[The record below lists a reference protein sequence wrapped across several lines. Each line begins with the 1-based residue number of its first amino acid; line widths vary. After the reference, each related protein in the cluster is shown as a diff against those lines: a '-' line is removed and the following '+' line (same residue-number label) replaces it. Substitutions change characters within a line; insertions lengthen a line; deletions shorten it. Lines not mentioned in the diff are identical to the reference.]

1 MKQVHKIK
9 RRISSQIFVGDVAIG
24 GDAPISVQS
33 MTNTNTCD
41 VESTVL
47 QIESLEKA
55 GADLVRV
62 SIPTMDAAEAF
73 KEIKKRAN
81 IPLITDIH
89 FDYKIALKVAEYGAD
104 CLRINPGNIGKED
117 RVREVVASAKDH
129 NIPIR
134 IGVNAG
140 SLEKDLQKKYTEPT
154 PEAMVESAFRHI
166 DILDKLNFNN
176 YKVSLKASE
185 VFMTVFAYRQLASQ
199 IDNPLHLGITE
210 AGSYRSG
217 TVKSSIGMG
226 LLLSEGI
233 GDTIRVSLASDP
245 VDEVKVGFDILKSL
259 NLRKKG
265 VNLIACPSCSRQKFD
280 VIAVVNELESRLED
294 ITESIDVAVIGC
306 VVNGPGE
313 AREVSVGVT
322 GGSPNLMYIN
332 GKTDS
337 KVDNESLVDTLEANI
352 RKRLSISNV

>member
-1 MKQVHKIK
+1 V
-9 RRISSQIFVGDVAIG
+9 
-24 GDAPISVQS
+24 
-33 MTNTNTCD
+33 
-41 VESTVL
+41 
-47 QIESLEKA
+47 
-55 GADLVRV
+55 
-62 SIPTMDAAEAF
+62 PTMEAAEAF
-73 KEIKKRAN
+73 KEIKKQAS

-104 CLRINPGNIGKED
+104 CLRINPGNIGRAD

-166 DILDKLNFNN
+166 DILDKLNFDNF
-176 YKVSLKASE
+176 KISLKASE
-185 VFMTVFAYRQLASQ
+185 IFMTVFAYKQLASQ

-210 AGSYRSG
+210 AGSFRAG
-217 TVKSSIGMG
+217 AVKSSIGLG

-245 VDEVKVGFDILKSL
+245 VDEVKVGFDILQSL
-259 NLRKKG
+259 HLRQKG

-280 VIAVVNELESRLED
+280 VISVVNELEARLED
-294 ITESIDVAVIGC
+294 IVDPIDVAVIGC

-313 AREVSVGVT
+313 AKAVSVGLT
-322 GGSPNLMYIN
+322 GGSPNLLYIN
-332 GKTDS
+332 GKTHS
-337 KVDNESLVDTLEANI
+337 KIENDSLVDELEAQI
-352 RKRLSISNV
+352 RSQIENQSISD